1 MNEKPFTFKPK
12 KCKKC
17 GLEFDLIIISYE
29 KFNTVPKYCPNCAT
43 DLSGKQTVIK
53 MDKTTFKY
61 SDKDY
66 VVYNKEW
73 LKEHFDTTESKIYSK
88 KEFEKC

>member
-29 KFNTVPKYCPNCAT
+29 KFNTVPKYCPNCAA
-43 DLSGKQTVIK
+43 DLNDKQNVLKFKKGTL
-53 MDKTTFKY
+53 KY

-66 VVYNKEW
+66 VVYKIEW
-73 LKEHFDTTESKIYSK
+73 LKEHFDTTESMIYSK
-88 KEFEKC
+88 KKSWG